1 MNDIRIIDEVSLRQC
16 ATPDEGLP
24 IYNKIMTSLGKGEMV
39 TLDFEQVEL
48 VTTAFLNVII
58 GRLYEKYT
66 SEELNSLLKFRN
78 LTPGIALRIK
88 AVADTAKVY
97 YKNQEQ
103 FDNDVDSVLYG
114 EN

>member
-39 TLDFEQVEL
+39 SLDFEQVEL
-48 VTTAFLNVII
+48 V
-58 GRLYEKYT
+58 
-66 SEELNSLLKFRN
+66 
-78 LTPGIALRIK
+78 
-88 AVADTAKVY
+88 TAKVY